1 MKLYSKQCHIPRDVS
16 FVSMFFSQNSQITV
30 TFYWDTK
37 KRQLQKPLMRH
48 FVNYPFQ
55 WHTAIRFL
63 GQNTPATSAR
73 QSSNSRIDRQLE
85 VDILWPS
92 DEGQGDDT
100 VWRKMFDDGEE
111 VGMQLKKISET
122 TRFVVTIAQEVIP
135 WGILTA

>member
-16 FVSMFFSQNSQITV
+16 FVSKFFSQNSQITV

-73 QSSNSRIDRQLE
+73 QSSTLSEQSYRSSTGSGQFMMAIRRRARGRYSMTKDVWWWRRSWYAVEEDKWNYIDWK
-85 VDILWPS
+85 D
-92 DEGQGDDT
+92 
-100 VWRKMFDDGEE
+100 
-111 VGMQLKKISET
+111 
-122 TRFVVTIAQEVIP
+122 VIFR
-135 WGILTA
+135 L